1 MTGVATIIA
10 ALSAIAW
17 AWLLLA
23 RGSFWRCRKAPLS
36 LTRNTHPAGAEE
48 QASDPKYRSLS
59 ERVVAVVP
67 ARNEEEFIGRSVG
80 SLLAAG
86 IRVVVVDDHSSD
98 KTVAV
103 ARAAAAAL
111 QQRQSPGASAGQR
124 LTVIAA
130 KPLPAGWSGKLW
142 ALNQGIEEA
151 LSPPSKSNNGACRE
165 PRTENLGADSAG
177 PISLP
182 EFLLLTDAD
191 IAHTPETI
199 RRLLEIADSGYDLV
213 SFMVKLECRTL
224 PERLLLPAFVFFFFM
239 LYPPAWV
246 SDPRHRTAGAAGGC
260 ILIRPAALA
269 RAGGLEAI
277 RDEIIDDCALASAVK
292 RSGGRLWLSLTESSA
307 SLRPYESLAEIGRMI
322 SRTAFKQLRHSAWL
336 LLATL
341 LGLGIVYLAPPV
353 LLFSAGGTAAAL
365 AGSAWA
371 AMALAYLP
379 MIGFYGLSPL
389 WAFGLP
395 LAAAFYAGATV
406 YSALLY
412 WSGRGGRWKG
422 RVQDAP
428 GSGSGASSGTR
439 TSL

>member
-1 MTGVATIIA
+1 MIGVATIIA
-10 ALSAIAW
+10 ALSALAW
-17 AWLLLA
+17 AWLLLS
-23 RGSFWRCRKAPLS
+23 RGGFWRSRQTPPPPLS
-36 LTRNTHPAGAEE
+36 RSPRPVGAEE
-48 QASDPKYRSLS
+48 RPPDSTHRSFS

-98 KTVAV
+98 KTVEV
-103 ARAAAAAL
+103 ARAV
-111 QQRQSPGASAGQR
+111 AGNSDR

-142 ALNQGIEEA
+142 ALNQGIQAA
-151 LSPPSKSNNGACRE
+151 LSRTGNSGA
-165 PRTENLGADSAG
+165 GSAG
-177 PISLP
+177 PRSSTPANANAFAGGPGSLP

-191 IAHTPETI
+191 VTHAPDALGS
-199 RRLLEIADSGYDLV
+199 LLEIADSGCDLV
-213 SFMVKLECRTL
+213 SFMVKLACRTL
-224 PERLLLPAFVFFFFM
+224 PEKLLIPAFVFFFFM

-246 SDPRHRTAGAAGGC
+246 SDPRRRSAGAAGGC
-260 ILIRPAALA
+260 ILIRPTALA

-322 SRTAFKQLRHSAWL
+322 SRTAFNQLRHSVWL

-341 LGLGIVYLAPPV
+341 MGLGVVYLAPPV

-365 AGSAWA
+365 AGTAWA
-371 AMALAYLP
+371 MMTLAYLP
-379 MIGFYGLSPL
+379 MVRFYRLSPA
-389 WAFGLP
+389 WALSLP

-422 RVQDAP
+422 RVQDVP
-428 GSGSGASSGTR
+428 GSGSGTAGE
-439 TSL
+439 TSTSV

>member
-1 MTGVATIIA
+1 MIGVATIIA
-10 ALSAIAW
+10 ALSALTW

-23 RGSFWRCRKAPLS
+23 RGGFWRSRQTPPLPLS
-36 LTRNTHPAGAEE
+36 RSPRPVSAEE
-48 QASDPKYRSLS
+48 RPTDPNHRSFS

-98 KTVAV
+98 KTVEV
-103 ARAAAAAL
+103 ARAAAADN
-111 QQRQSPGASAGQR
+111 PDR

-142 ALNQGIEEA
+142 ALNQGIREA
-151 LSPPSKSNNGACRE
+151 LS
-165 PRTENLGADSAG
+165 RTENSRADSVGPRSSTPSNANAFAG
-177 PISLP
+177 GPGSLP

-191 IAHTPETI
+191 VTHTTETLGS
-199 RRLLEIADSGYDLV
+199 LLEIAGSGYDLV
-213 SFMVKLECRTL
+213 SFMVKLACRTL
-224 PERLLLPAFVFFFFM
+224 PEKLLIPAFVFFFFM

-246 SDPRHRTAGAAGGC
+246 SDPRRRTAGAAGGC

-269 RAGGLEAI
+269 RAGGLAAI

-322 SRTAFKQLRHSAWL
+322 SRTAFNQLRHSAWL

-341 LGLGIVYLAPPV
+341 LGLGVAYLAPPV

-365 AGSAWA
+365 GGAAWA
-371 AMALAYLP
+371 GMAFSYLP
-379 MIGFYGLSPL
+379 MVRFYRLSPA
-389 WAFGLP
+389 WAFSLP

-422 RVQDAP
+422 RVQDTL
-428 GSGSGASSGTR
+428 GSGSGTAGETR
-439 TSL
+439 TSG